1 MARSGAPKVRVSACP
16 ALRPERSTTAAA
28 GPDIPA
34 PQPAAALPAIIS
46 SICSAARADGYRPAM
61 SRCAGRRSDAIRWPP
76 AKDPARP
83 PCAARRS
90 MATSPARWCEVAMRC
105 AGSAMEVIVS
115 AADRG
120 LRQKHH
126 RADGSRI
133 SRSVLR
139 TSEPIQSTSQNPYGS
154 ARRRATRGP
163 AARVAP
169 VGLPAPALVR
179 RFPQASS
186 LRCAPPLV
194 PRHGRGSVDRDG
206 PDDEPERD

>member
-1 MARSGAPKVRVSACP
+1 MITLVLASIVASGTIFTCTPMAVWDGDGPIWCAEAPRIR
-16 ALRPERSTTAAA
+16 LRSTTAAA

-61 SRCAGRRSDAIRWPP
+61 SRCAGRRSDAVRWVR
-76 AKDPARP
+76 ARDPARP
-83 PCAARRS
+83 LCAARRS

-163 AARVAP
+163 AARVALRAARASL
-169 VGLPAPALVR
+169 GPA
-179 RFPQASS
+179 FPS
-186 LRCAPPLV
+186 
-194 PRHGRGSVDRDG
+194 
-206 PDDEPERD
+206 